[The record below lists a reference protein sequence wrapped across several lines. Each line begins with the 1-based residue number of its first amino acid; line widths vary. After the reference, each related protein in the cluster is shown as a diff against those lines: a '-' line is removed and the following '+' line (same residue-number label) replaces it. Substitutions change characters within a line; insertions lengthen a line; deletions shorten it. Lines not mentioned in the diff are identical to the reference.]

1 MVTRAEPDK
10 PQRPADSLN
19 AAMPSDAGTSSFP
32 EIPAPM
38 LDIHAPHESIHTW
51 KSFFVHLGTITI
63 GLLIAIGLEQSVESL
78 HHHRQVRE
86 MELKLHQE
94 STDNLEVV
102 AYDLKGCDTLLAAIA
117 ANVESLK
124 LLGTQ
129 QSSASWSPV
138 ALPPPHFFI
147 PDETVWLMMRDGG
160 LLPLVPDLLAEN
172 YWKLDA
178 TESGLVTI
186 RTALGYSGIRLNAA
200 IDVYSNAGP
209 LNSQDIGVLRAA
221 YSDYAANLH
230 AFRNSLDGY
239 DLFMRRVLAGKS
251 MDFRDVTEEL
261 GRARPH

>member
-1 MVTRAEPDK
+1 
-10 PQRPADSLN
+10 
-19 AAMPSDAGTSSFP
+19 
-32 EIPAPM
+32 M

-51 KSFFVHLGTITI
+51 KGFFVHLGTIVI

-86 MELKLHQE
+86 MEVKLRQE

-102 AYDLKGCDTLLAAIA
+102 AYDLKSCDTRLAAIA

-129 QSSASWSPV
+129 HSSASWSPV
-138 ALPPPHFFI
+138 ALPSTPFFN

-172 YWKLDA
+172 YWKLNAFVSRID
-178 TESGLVTI
+178 TV
-186 RTALGYSGIRLNAA
+186 RTALTYSATRLNAA
-200 IDVYSNAGP
+200 IDIYSNAGP
-209 LNSQDIGVLRAA
+209 LNSQDIGILRAA
-221 YSDYAANLH
+221 YSDFAANLQF
-230 AFRNSLDGY
+230 FRMLLDYY
-239 DLFMRRVLAGKS
+239 DRLNRRVLAGKS

-261 GRARPH
+261 ERAKAH